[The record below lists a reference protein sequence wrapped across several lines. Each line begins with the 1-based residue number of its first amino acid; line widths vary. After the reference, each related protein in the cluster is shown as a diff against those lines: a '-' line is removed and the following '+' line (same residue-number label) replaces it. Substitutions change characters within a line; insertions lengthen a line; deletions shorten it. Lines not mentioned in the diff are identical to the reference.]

1 MSPPEV
7 WGPPIWTFF
16 HTLAEKINED
26 YFLNIKHSLF
36 HVIKRICKFLPCP
49 DCSQH
54 ATNFLAKININ
65 KINSK
70 LDFKN
75 MLYVFHNTVNK
86 RKKKLLFSYAKLDI
100 YKNYNI
106 GSVFNHFISVYNTN
120 GNMNLIAE
128 SFQRNMLIKDLK
140 NWLIRNHHF
149 FKPKKIPLQH
159 SQNIKKET
167 RETSETSETNK
178 ETQMK
183 EAREVSE
190 MKQVKEANEAKEE
203 IQ

>member
-26 YFLNIKHSLF
+26 YFLNIKNSLF

-128 SFQRNMLIKDLK
+128 SFQRSLLINDLK
-140 NWLIRNHHF
+140 KWLLNNHSF
-149 FKPKKIPLQH
+149 FKTPKIITQCVNNTNSKNEHLK
-159 SQNIKKET
+159 SDVETEKKNE
-167 RETSETSETNK
+167 
-178 ETQMK
+178 
-183 EAREVSE
+183 
-190 MKQVKEANEAKEE
+190 KQPEKK
-203 IQ
+203 